1 MKKLKLKHVILF
13 FNMKTSDIIK
23 KLKKLENK
31 KNREGM
37 ARYGINVENA
47 FGVSIPVLRKFAR
60 EIGKDHSMA
69 LELWETGFHE
79 ARLLA
84 CLIDE
89 PGKVKEEQIE
99 KWVKDFD
106 SWDICDICCSNL
118 FDQTPFAYKKV
129 FEWSRREEEFV
140 KRAGFVLIACLA
152 VHDKKAKDSEF
163 EKFFP
168 VIKRECTDERN
179 FVKKAVNWALRGIG
193 KRNISL
199 NKRAIE
205 TANEILKLDS
215 KTARWVAKDALRE
228 LQSDKVQKRLRK

>member
-1 MKKLKLKHVILF
+1 
-13 FNMKTSDIIK
+13 MKTSDIIK
-23 KLKKLENK
+23 KLKKLENR

-47 FGVSIPVLRKFAR
+47 FGVSISVLRKIAK
-60 EIGKDHSMA
+60 EIRKDHSMA
-69 LELWETGFHE
+69 LKLWETGFHE

-89 PGKVKEEQIE
+89 LGEVKEEQIE

-118 FDQTPFAYKKV
+118 FDRTPFAYKKV

-152 VHDKKAKDSEF
+152 VHDKKAKDDEF

-193 KRNISL
+193 KRNINL
-199 NKRAIE
+199 NKRSIE
-205 TANEILKLDS
+205 VANEILKLDS
-215 KTARWVAKDALRE
+215 KTPRWVAKDALRE
-228 LQSDKVQKRLRK
+228 LQSEKIQKRLKK